1 MKHNAEMEDKLEGF
15 AQSFGHWSANGGF
28 VLEKDWFD
36 VTEPEEIGRT
46 PEDTFQEDAAEL
58 LAKKRRGLVLGRG
71 GVGKS
76 HLIKLLRPKLE
87 ALGYKVMCIA
97 FTHVAVPNLNGAEC
111 PAYTILHMLHR
122 FVGNKKSKRNMR
134 SSSMSVPW
142 YLCPCGPRS

>member
-1 MKHNAEMEDKLEGF
+1 M
-15 AQSFGHWSANGGF
+15 
-28 VLEKDWFD
+28 
-36 VTEPEEIGRT
+36 
-46 PEDTFQEDAAEL
+46 AEL

-97 FTHVAVPNLNGAEC
+97 FTHVAVANFPGAEC

-122 FVGNKKSKRNMR
+122 FVGSKRTQEICDHR
-134 SSSMSVPW
+134 
-142 YLCPCGPRS
+142 